1 MSTFTSQNKWMRQES
16 ENSSIKLGRA
26 AGLYILCE
34 KDPWGFKNAYFG
46 GRKKKMKYYLL
57 IPHFFSSV
65 LIVPLQTAA

>member
-46 GRKKKMKYYLL
+46 GRKKKWS
-57 IPHFFSSV
+57 ITF
-65 LIVPLQTAA
+65 